1 MYMKNELIFN
11 DFLKR
16 WNLTAD
22 GEPIITHSSHLLPV
36 SYQGNKAMLKIAL
49 SEEER
54 CGAKL
59 MVWWKGEGAARVF
72 MHDDNVLL
80 MERAMDANS
89 LVEKVHDGYDDEA
102 TQIICSVAAKLHS
115 KKDDPP
121 VLFSLKTW
129 FTGLETAAFQ
139 NSGIFSQALIVANEL
154 LNAPQ
159 DIVVL
164 HGDLHHGNVLY
175 FGERGWLAIDPK
187 HITGERGYDFA
198 NIFFNPDEDIA
209 LLPGRLMRQVQV
221 VADNAR
227 LEKTRLLQWILA
239 YAGLSAAWSL
249 EDGDSPDLALAIA
262 EIVACELALFP

>member
-1 MYMKNELIFN
+1 MNMNTNMIFN

-22 GEPIITHSSHLLPV
+22 GEPIITHSSQLLPV
-36 SYQGNKAMLKIAL
+36 SYQGNKTMLKIAL

-59 MVWWKGEGAARVF
+59 MVWWNGEGAARVF
-72 MHDDNVLL
+72 IHDDNALL
-80 MERAMDANS
+80 MERAMEAHS
-89 LVEKVHDGYDDEA
+89 LVEKAHHGYDDEA

-115 KKDDPP
+115 KKDNPP
-121 VLFSLKTW
+121 VLLSLKTW
-129 FTGLETAAFQ
+129 FKGLETAAIQ
-139 NSGIFSQALIVANEL
+139 NGGIFSQALIVANEL
-154 LNAPQ
+154 LSAPQ

-164 HGDLHHGNVLY
+164 HGDLHHGNILN

-187 HITGERGYDFA
+187 HIRGERGYDFA
-198 NIFFNPDEDIA
+198 NIFCNPDADIA
-209 LLPGRLMRQVQV
+209 LLPGRLMRQVHV

-262 EIVACELALFP
+262 EIAACELAR